1 MGLTTI
7 VFLTAEASLY
17 EVYHKNFKCIEI
29 ETASRSAIWLLCGP
43 STTIIATRPPE
54 QAMVEV
60 TDGDSAPAFTAPV
73 VEDGIGSFSLSDRLE
88 EAPVVLAF
96 FPVAFTGTC
105 TNELVA
111 FQGRLE
117 SFEEA
122 GATVYGVSVDSPFAL
137 SAFRDRHDLEFGLI
151 SDFEKTVID
160 RYGVRDS
167 FPDLGVY
174 GLAKRSVFVVDGE
187 GTVTYRWVS
196 DDPSIEPDYEA
207 VLRAVEG

>member
-1 MGLTTI
+1 
-7 VFLTAEASLY
+7 
-17 EVYHKNFKCIEI
+17 
-29 ETASRSAIWLLCGP
+29 
-43 STTIIATRPPE
+43 
-54 QAMVEV
+54 MVEV
-60 TDGDSAPAFTAPV
+60 TADDSAPTFTAPV
-73 VEDGIGSFSLSDRLE
+73 VEDEIGSFSLSDPLE

-111 FQGRLE
+111 FQDRLD
-117 SFEEA
+117 SFEQA

-174 GLAKRSVFVVDGE
+174 GLAKRSVFVVERDGV
-187 GTVTYRWVS
+187 VTYRWVS
-196 DDPSIEPDYEA
+196 DDPSVEPDYEE
-207 VLRAVEG
+207 VLSAVEK